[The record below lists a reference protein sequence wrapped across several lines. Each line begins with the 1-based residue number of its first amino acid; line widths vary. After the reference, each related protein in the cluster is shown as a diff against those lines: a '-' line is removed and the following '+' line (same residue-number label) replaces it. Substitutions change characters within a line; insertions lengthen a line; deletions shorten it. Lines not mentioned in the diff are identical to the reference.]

1 MIRFDS
7 STFGPL
13 LMTSMN
19 PSAVVTGG
27 FPCAPGQ
34 AENTEFLSIF
44 WSSLRIERMML
55 PVLLTAAACPLSQAL
70 LLPDASHWRTPG
82 GITLWVVYRSVYALK
97 PARFF
102 GVSMVGW
109 LSLSKRRPPWAI
121 IEQRRLPAKSEA
133 VSWPAKPE
141 T

>member
-27 FPCAPGQ
+27 FPWPPGQ
-34 AENTEFLSIF
+34 AENTEFFSMF
-44 WSSLRIERMML
+44 GSSLRIERMTL
-55 PVLLTAAACPLSQAL
+55 PVLLIAAACPLSQAL

-97 PARFF
+97 PASTF
-102 GVSMVGW
+102 GVSKVG
-109 LSLSKRRPPWAI
+109 LPSLSKIRPPGAR
-121 IEQRRLPAKSEA
+121 IEQRALPA
-133 VSWPAKPE
+133 
-141 T
+141 